1 MNRIL
6 QSLLVCLA
14 FSTLTFGQV
23 PGEVFYGKASFYHR
37 KFEGRRTS
45 SGEQFSNGFFS
56 AAHNTFPFGT
66 LLEVTNLL
74 NNRACTVR
82 VNDRGPFSRNRILDV
97 SQAAADSLGMRA
109 NGVADIRLRVLAVPQ
124 PDGSIWRETLGDAP
138 KVEFKEYP
146 VLKVDYSEKKLKLDT
161 LRRQ

>member
-1 MNRIL
+1 MMIFRFL
-6 QSLLVCLA
+6 AGLLFVTTTA
-14 FSTLTFGQV
+14 IAQV
-23 PGEVFYGKASFYHR
+23 PGEVVFGRASFYHR

-45 SGEQFSNGFFS
+45 SGEQYHSLVFS

-66 LLEVTNLL
+66 LLEVTNLA
-74 NNRACTVR
+74 NNRSCTVR
-82 VNDRGPFSRNRILDV
+82 VNDRGPFAHDRILDV

-109 NGVADIRLRVLAVPQ
+109 SGIADIRFRVLTVPQ
-124 PDGSIWRETLGDAP
+124 PDGTVWRETLGEAP

-146 VLKVDYSEKKLKLDT
+146 VLKVDFSQKKLKLDT